1 LVSNYSVESTRIFGI
16 YVDSLFQEKAKQY
29 AYKSTDD
36 ILYNPSYRET
46 IKLYLNAVT
55 GKLVM
60 DKAKYNSVEFVN
72 EEKIKDLPTKYINGN
87 TFYVNSKTA
96 DKSQN
101 IWINA
106 GCMVYSYS
114 KRLLFDYIKL
124 LPDNSNNVIHV
135 ETGSIYFPLRC
146 KEHLIKAVDNY
157 AGPYPIAFGNALGN
171 IKVEKET
178 TQEAYFLNKKVYHIE
193 NSNIMKGIPSSS
205 IEENGTKKEI
215 INKAQYE
222 RIYNHKIGDEPIT
235 VKYMTMQKKLFG
247 NTCISSH
254 IQTRTIN
261 SSHDYK
267 EYN

>member
-1 LVSNYSVESTRIFGI
+1 M
-16 YVDSLFQEKAKQY
+16 KK
-29 AYKSTDD
+29 K
-36 ILYNPSYRET
+36 
-46 IKLYLNAVT
+46 
-55 GKLVM
+55 M
-60 DKAKYNSVEFVN
+60 
-72 EEKIKDLPTKYINGN
+72 KDLPTKSINGN
-87 TFYVNSKTA
+87 TFYVKSKTA

-114 KRLLFDYIKL
+114 KRLLFEYIKL

-135 ETGSIYFPLRC
+135 ETDSIYFPLRC

-157 AGPYPIAFGNALGN
+157 AGSYPIAFGDALGN

-178 TQEAYFLNKKVYHIE
+178 IQPAYFLNKKLYYIE
-193 NSNIMKGIPSSS
+193 NDLDNKTSMIMKGIPPST
-205 IEENGTKKEI
+205 INVHGTKEEI
-215 INKAQYE
+215 TNKNLFE
-222 RIYNHKIGDEPIT
+222 RVYNHKVGDSPIT
-235 VKYMTMQKKLFG
+235 IKYMTMNKKLFG